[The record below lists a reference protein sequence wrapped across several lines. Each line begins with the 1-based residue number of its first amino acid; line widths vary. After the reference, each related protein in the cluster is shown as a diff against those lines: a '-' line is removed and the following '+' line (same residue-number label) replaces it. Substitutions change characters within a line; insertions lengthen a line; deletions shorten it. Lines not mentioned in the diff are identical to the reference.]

1 MFMKCNLDSDVHQ
14 IQSRCSQ
21 VPIQML
27 IKSVLSAHLRCGG
40 LKIGLVSGQPKVPE
54 DLKEMFEDMLQCL
67 AFGSKAMAAMMD
79 DFGSF

>member
-1 MFMKCNLDSDVHQ
+1 MFTSSNPDVHQ
-14 IQSRCSQ
+14 VSPFCT
-21 VPIQML
+21 L
-27 IKSVLSAHLRCGG
+27 IEV
-40 LKIGLVSGQPKVPE
+40 GLVSGQPKVPE

>member
-1 MFMKCNLDSDVHQ
+1 M
-14 IQSRCSQ
+14 R
-21 VPIQML
+21 
-27 IKSVLSAHLRCGG
+27 G